1 MLADNVILQFI
12 CMAVIVNTV
21 YRTFISICLWNL

>member
-1 MLADNVILQFI
+1 MECYFAALR
-12 CMAVIVNTV
+12 MAVIVNTV